1 MMDSIDKDINYE
13 LFIDAFSY
21 LCRMDYAF
29 SECCDQSNGGQFV
42 EGKSIFGSVPA
53 CLGFMV
59 ACAEYV
65 MGKIPVER
73 PEEDKKRRNK
83 KLDEQIRKIVDIL
96 KNNTE
101 TEFLALDSLNDVIN
115 QLPKSRIGDEM
126 RNLFKI
132 VFSELLRYDELD
144 EIPSMESFWR
154 Y

>member
-1 MMDSIDKDINYE
+1 
-13 LFIDAFSY
+13 
-21 LCRMDYAF
+21 
-29 SECCDQSNGGQFV
+29 
-42 EGKSIFGSVPA
+42 
-53 CLGFMV
+53 MV

-73 PEEDKKRRNK
+73 PEEDKKRLNK